1 MALLSFNCPY
11 DEGRVVGRLRQGL
24 PPTARSLAVVEDGR
38 IQKKK
43 VVVRRSKEEE
53 GKWR

>member
-24 PPTARSLAVVEDGR
+24 PPTARSLAVVEDG

-43 VVVRRSKEEE
+43 VVVRSKEEE